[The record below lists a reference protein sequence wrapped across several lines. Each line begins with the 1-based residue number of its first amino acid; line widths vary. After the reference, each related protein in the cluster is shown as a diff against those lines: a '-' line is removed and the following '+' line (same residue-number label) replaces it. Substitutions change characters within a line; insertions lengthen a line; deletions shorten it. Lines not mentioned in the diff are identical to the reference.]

1 MAERITIRDHF
12 RDSHIFTN
20 RAVVAIIFVSL
31 LLIGLISRL
40 VYLQVISH
48 EHYTTLSD
56 KNRVNR
62 VSIPPIRGMIFDRNG
77 VVLAKNVPTFSL
89 ELIPER
95 IPNLKQTLKE
105 LQALVTITDRD
116 IRRFNKEL
124 RKSKRFNNIPLRFR
138 LGEEE
143 VAKLAV
149 NLHRFQGVEI
159 ASRLSRNYP
168 LGPLAVHALGYVG
181 RISERDLQ
189 TIDTSNY
196 RGSIHIGKV
205 GIERTYEDTL
215 HGRIGYEDIEANAVG
230 RTLRVL
236 ERTSPKTGSN
246 LYLNIDSALQRVA
259 EEALGEENGA
269 IVAIDVESGG
279 ILSMVSMPTYD
290 PNLFINGI
298 DSERYNALTSS
309 PDQPLF
315 NRAIQGQYPPG
326 STVKPF
332 VGMAGLETGHAQHS
346 KPIFCAGWYLS
357 EGEHKRRYRDW
368 KRSGHGLTSLSKAIS
383 ESCDVY
389 FYDLAYNMGIDDLST
404 FMQQFGFGS
413 RTGVD
418 VLGEMPGLMPTRE
431 WKKKVHK
438 VRWFPGETILTG
450 IGQGYSL
457 TTPLQLASATATLAN
472 GGKRIQ
478 PRLVGVIEDANNGEQ
493 ELLQP
498 QVQHQISLSETKSW
512 AYIKKSMIRVVHSN
526 TGSAR
531 ATGWGLSYKMAGKT
545 GTAQVFGIKENE
557 VYNAEELEKRLR
569 DHALFIGYAPAEKP
583 RIAVAVIVENG
594 GGGGKVAAPIAR
606 KIIDHYMLNP

>member
-31 LLIGLISRL
+31 LLIGLMSRL

-48 EHYTTLSD
+48 EHYATLSN

-62 VSIPPIRGMIFDRNG
+62 ISIPPIRGMIYDRNG
-77 VVLAKNVPTFSL
+77 VVLAENVPSFSL

-95 IPNLKQTLKE
+95 IPNLQQTLQE
-105 LQALVTITDRD
+105 LQQLITITDAD

-149 NLHRFQGVEI
+149 NLHQFQGVEI

-168 LGPLAVHALGYVG
+168 LGSLGVHALGYVG

-196 RGSIHIGKV
+196 RGSTHIGKT
-205 GIERTYEDTL
+205 GIERTYEEIL
-215 HGRIGYEDIEANAVG
+215 HGRIGFEDIEANAVG

-246 LYLNIDSALQRVA
+246 LYLNIDSAMQRVA
-259 EEALGEENGA
+259 EQALGEESGA
-269 IVAIDVESGG
+269 LVAIDVESGG

-298 DSERYNALTSS
+298 DSDSYNALSKSS
-309 PDQPLF
+309 AQPLF

-332 VGMAGLETGHAQHS
+332 VGMAGLETGTIQAHQ
-346 KPIFCAGWYLS
+346 PIFCAGWYLS

-368 KRSGHGLTSLSKAIS
+368 KKTGHGLTDLSKAIT

-389 FYDLAYNMGIDDLST
+389 FYDLAYNMGIDDLSS

-413 RTGVD
+413 RTGID
-418 VLGEMPGLMPTRE
+418 LLGEMPGLMPTRE
-431 WKKKVHK
+431 WKKKIHNI
-438 VRWFPGETILTG
+438 RWFPGETILTG

-457 TTPLQLASATATLAN
+457 STPLQLAAATATLAN
-472 GGKRIQ
+472 GGRRIQ
-478 PRLVGVIEDANNGEQ
+478 PRLVGLIEDANSGEQ

-498 QVQHQISLSETKSW
+498 QVQHQVNLAETKTW
-512 AYIKKSMIRVVHSN
+512 AYIRKSMTDVVHGSH
-526 TGSAR
+526 GSAR
-531 ATGWGLSYKMAGKT
+531 SSGWGLKYKMAGKT
-545 GTAQVFGIKENE
+545 GTAQVFGIKEDE
-557 VYNAEELEKRLR
+557 EYNAEELEKRLR
-569 DHALFIGYAPAEKP
+569 DHALFIAYAPAEKP

-594 GGGGKVAAPIAR
+594 GSGGSVAAPIAR
-606 KIIDHYMLNP
+606 KVIDHYMLNP

>member
-20 RAVVAIIFVSL
+20 RAVVAIIFISL
-31 LLIGLISRL
+31 LLIGLMSRL

-48 EHYTTLSD
+48 EHYTTLSN

-62 VSIPPIRGMIFDRNG
+62 VSIPPIRGMIYDRNG
-77 VVLAKNVPTFSL
+77 VVLAENVPSFSL

-95 IPNLKQTLKE
+95 IPNLKQTLAQLGE
-105 LQALVTITDRD
+105 LITITDAD
-116 IRRFNKEL
+116 IRRFDKEL

-168 LGPLAVHALGYVG
+168 LGPLGVHALGYVG

-196 RGSIHIGKV
+196 RGSTHIGKT
-205 GIERTYEDTL
+205 GIERTYEEIL

-246 LYLNIDSALQRVA
+246 LYLNIDSAMQRVA
-259 EEALGEENGA
+259 EQALGKENGA
-269 IVAIDVESGG
+269 LVAIDIESGG

-298 DSERYNALTSS
+298 DSDSYATLSKS
-309 PDQPLF
+309 PAQPLF

-332 VGMAGLETGHAQHS
+332 VGMAGLETGTIQANQ
-346 KPIFCAGWYLS
+346 PIFCAGWYLS

-368 KRSGHGLTSLSKAIS
+368 KKTGHGLTDLNKAIA

-389 FYDLAYNMGIDDLST
+389 FYDLAYNMGIDDLSS

-413 RTGVD
+413 RTGID
-418 VLGEMPGLMPTRE
+418 LLGEMPGLMPTRE
-431 WKKKVHK
+431 WKKKIHNI
-438 VRWFPGETILTG
+438 RWFPGETILTG

-457 TTPLQLASATATLAN
+457 STPLQLASATATLAN
-472 GGKRIQ
+472 GGRRIQ
-478 PRLVGVIEDANNGEQ
+478 PRLVGLIEDANNGEQ

-498 QVQHQISLSETKSW
+498 QVQHQVNLTESKNW
-512 AYIKKSMIRVVHSN
+512 AYIRKSMTDVVHSSH
-526 TGSAR
+526 GSAR
-531 ATGWGLSYKMAGKT
+531 STGWGLQYKMAGKT

-557 VYNAEELEKRLR
+557 EYNAEELEKRLR
-569 DHALFIGYAPAEKP
+569 DHALFIAYAPAEKP

-594 GGGGKVAAPIAR
+594 GGGGSVAAPIAR
-606 KIIDHYMLNP
+606 KVIDHYMLNP

>member
-20 RAVVAIIFVSL
+20 RAVLAIIFISL
-31 LLIGLISRL
+31 LLIGLVTRL
-40 VYLQVISH
+40 IYLQVIGH

-62 VSIPPIRGMIFDRNG
+62 ISIPPIRGMIFDRNG
-77 VVLAKNVPTFSL
+77 VVMAKNVPTFSL

-95 IPNLKQTLKE
+95 IPNLKQTLNE
-105 LQALVTITDRD
+105 IQQLVTITDAD
-116 IRRFNKEL
+116 IKRFNKEV
-124 RKSKRFNNIPLRFR
+124 RKRKRFNNIPLRFR
-138 LGEEE
+138 LNEEE

-168 LGPLAVHALGYVG
+168 LGPLAVHVLGYVG

-196 RGSIHIGKV
+196 RGSTHIGKT

-215 HGRIGYEDIEANAVG
+215 HGRIGYQDIEANAVG

-259 EEALGEENGA
+259 EKALGTENGA
-269 IVAIDVESGG
+269 LVAIDVETGG

-298 DSERYNALTSS
+298 DSDSYNTLSKSTT
-309 PDQPLF
+309 QPLF

-332 VGMAGLETGHAQHS
+332 VGMAGLETGHAQPG

-368 KRSGHGLTSLSKAIS
+368 KRDGHGLTSLSKAIT

-389 FYDLAYNMGIDDLST
+389 FYDLAYNMGIDDLSV

-413 RTGVD
+413 RTGID
-418 VLGEMPGLMPTRE
+418 MLGEMPGLIPTRE
-431 WKKKVHK
+431 WKKKIHN

-472 GGKRIQ
+472 GGRRIQ
-478 PRLVGVIEDANNGEQ
+478 PRLVGIIEDANNGEQ

-498 QVQHQISLSETKSW
+498 KLQHQIALSETHNW
-512 AYIKKSMIRVVHSN
+512 AYIKEAMVNVVHGS

-531 ATGWGLSYKMAGKT
+531 GSGWGLKYKMAGKT
-545 GTAQVFGIKENE
+545 GTAQVFGIKEDE

-569 DHALFIGYAPAEKP
+569 DHALFIAYAPAEKP

-594 GGGGKVAAPIAR
+594 GGGGSVAAPIAR
-606 KIIDHYMLNP
+606 KVIDHYMVNP